1 MSKKIEILFLCTFYA
16 TPKTETTMKSE
27 MTLNETCIGCETGA
41 DSIHAHTHA
50 CNHTHVCKHTT
61 KIIYTDD
68 SEEEDDDY
76 CIGCE
81 TGADSISAHT
91 DACNRANGFA

>member
-1 MSKKIEILFLCTFYA
+1 MYFLCNS
-16 TPKTETTMKSE
+16 KTETTMNFK
-27 MTLNETCIGCETGA
+27 MTSTRPALVAKPVLIQ
-41 DSIHAHTHA
+41 SMRIPTHA
-50 CNHTHVCKHTT
+50 IHTHVCKHTT